1 MGAHIQLAVVDLHAP
16 DVLVLIAAKAGL
28 QAGETAVGEH
38 LGGVAHHQLHILV
51 LVHAVQVHGLV
62 QVGVEEPAIQAAAK
76 LAVGV
81 FTGLGEQDP
90 LQSDLLVVVLA
101 DVQVIVEH
109 HQVGCAGTGALRVD
123 AKGVPGTVLFLVAS
137 HRGPG
142 EGTVGILVT
151 THQCKGLH
159 GVVVGHI
166 VLGAGA
172 DGNIQAVVVLHHI
185 PDAAAVDAVRIAVS
199 RVVEQ
204 AVGICDLG
212 KALFRVGGDQQGG
225 TALAGSGVH
234 GHVADDQLVVVD
246 AHPTDAGADA
256 LLISCGIVLCAVQ
269 ADVHRLA
276 FVSLRVHLPHAGQK
290 ADAAAA
296 HTAAEVQLAV
306 VLDGIAEQRGMT
318 VEGAGH
324 QHLGLAGLG
333 VDLCQHTLGIA
344 AVGLFQEE
352 GAVVEGVKGSL
363 QDLVIELV
371 PQAALHQREG
381 VADGCV
387 AGAHIDPIAVTH
399 SGPGVVLATV
409 AGIVAL
415 GLRVGHHVH
424 CAIAQIVHNAVCDL
438 DVLFRVRELFK
449 RIAVFVVVEGIF
461 LVDIVCREQAFP
473 CVGAFCI
480 LCALRRGQQ
489 LHRRCQQH
497 PRCQHTADDS
507 FPVHGVLLF
516 YCFFPQRTPVSEALS
531 FTKYEESVKNESS
544 IPQVAFRAQVFFCEN
559 HPENAENRPAPENRA
574 AVGCCGKR
582 FTRGLRSRCTGP
594 RSSWRRHP
602 S

>member
-16 DVLVLIAAKAGL
+16 DVLVLVAAKAGL
-28 QAGETAVGEH
+28 QAGEAAVGEH

-123 AKGVPGTVLFLVAS
+123 AKGVPGTVLFLVTS

-142 EGTVGILVT
+142 KGAVGIPVAA
-151 THQCKGLH
+151 HQCKGLH
-159 GVVVGHI
+159 GVFVGHI
-166 VLGAGA
+166 VQGAGA

-185 PDAAAVDAVRIAVS
+185 PDAAAVDAVGIAVS

-204 AVGICDLG
+204 ALGICDLG
-212 KALFRVGGDQQGG
+212 KALLRVGGDQQGG
-225 TALAGSGVH
+225 TALAGGGVH
-234 GHVADDQLVVVD
+234 GHVADDQLVLID
-246 AHPTDAGADA
+246 AHATDAGADA
-256 LLISCGIVLCAVQ
+256 LLVGCSVILHTVQ
-269 ADVHRLA
+269 ACIHDLA
-276 FVSLRVHLPHAGQK
+276 FVRLRVHLPHAGQK
-290 ADAAAA
+290 ANAAAA
-296 HTAAEVQLAV
+296 HAAAEVQLAV
-306 VLDGIAEQRGMT
+306 VLDGIAEQGGVT

-333 VDLCQHTLGIA
+333 VDLDQHALGFA
-344 AVGLFQEE
+344 AVGFLQEE
-352 GAVVEGVKGSL
+352 GAVVEGIKGSL
-363 QDLVIELV
+363 QNPVIELV

-387 AGAHIDPIAVTH
+387 AGAHIDPIAVAH
-399 SGPGVVLATV
+399 SSPCVVLAPV

-415 GLRVGHHVH
+415 SLRVGHHVH
-424 CAIAQIVHNAVCDL
+424 CPIAQIVHNAVCRL

-449 RIAVFVVVEGIF
+449 RIAVFVVVEGVAV
-461 LVDIVCREQAFP
+461 LQ
-473 CVGAFCI
+473 G
-480 LCALRRGQQ
+480 LNRGQIFPGIDLCSSLCTFCRSQ
-489 LHRRCQQH
+489 KLHRQSGQH
-497 PRCQHTADDS
+497 SRCQHTADHT
-507 FPVHGVLLF
+507 FPVHNILLF
-516 YCFFPQRTPVSEALS
+516 MALQFPTPIMKKLLKA
-531 FTKYEESVKNESS
+531 TSV
-544 IPQVAFRAQVFFCEN
+544 
-559 HPENAENRPAPENRA
+559 
-574 AVGCCGKR
+574 
-582 FTRGLRSRCTGP
+582 
-594 RSSWRRHP
+594 
-602 S
+602 

>member
-16 DVLVLIAAKAGL
+16 DVLVLVAAKAGL
-28 QAGETAVGEH
+28 QAGEAAVGEH

-101 DVQVIVEH
+101 DVQVVVKH

-142 EGTVGILVT
+142 KGAVGILVT
-151 THQCKGLH
+151 THQGKGLH

-225 TALAGSGVH
+225 TALAGGSVH

-246 AHPTDAGADA
+246 AHATDAGADA
-256 LLISCGIVLCAVQ
+256 LLVSCGIVLCAVQ
-269 ADVHRLA
+269 AKVHRLA
-276 FVSLRVHLPHAGQK
+276 LVGLRVHLPHAGQK

-296 HTAAEVQLAV
+296 HTAAEVQLAL
-306 VLDGIAEQRGMT
+306 VLNGIAEQRGMT

-333 VDLCQHTLGIA
+333 VDLCQHALGLA

-363 QDLVIELV
+363 QHFFIILVA
-371 PQAALHQREG
+371 QGALHQRQG
-381 VADGCV
+381 VAHGRI
-387 AGAHIDPIAVTH
+387 AGAHIDPIAVPH
-399 SGPGVVLATV
+399 SGPGVVLAPV

-449 RIAVFVVVEGIF
+449 RIAVFVVVEGVAV
-461 LVDIVCREQAFP
+461 LQ
-473 CVGAFCI
+473 G
-480 LCALRRGQQ
+480 LHRGQIFPGIDLCSSLCTFCRSQ
-489 LHRRCQQH
+489 KLHRQSGQHRC
-497 PRCQHTADDS
+497 CQHTADHT
-507 FPVHGVLLF
+507 FPVHNILLF
-516 YCFFPQRTPVSEALS
+516 MPLQFLHTY
-531 FTKYEESVKNESS
+531 YEEIVKKL
-544 IPQVAFRAQVFFCEN
+544 PQYSTQFPRAQGCFSTKDRFFRKN
-559 HPENAENRPAPENRA
+559 LGKNAKKPPGSGES
-574 AVGCCGKR
+574 GGKNQGQNR
-582 FTRGLRSRCTGP
+582 FTRGLRSRYTGP
-594 RSSWRRHP
+594 RSSWRTRP